1 MTRCTS
7 LLAAVAAVTTLA
19 ATTPALTQ
27 QRQGGLVN
35 VAIGD
40 ISTGD
45 ILSDITVNVGVGL
58 NVAAN
63 VCGVSVGVLASQLGQ
78 TGVARCETAE
88 QFVDITSLGAA
99 F

>member
-1 MTRCTS
+1 MTRFTS
-7 LLAAVAAVTTLA
+7 IIVAGIAAAVLATAPVTA
-19 ATTPALTQ
+19 EPNQ
-27 QRQGGLVN
+27 SGLVN
-35 VAIGD
+35 VMIGD

-63 VCGVSVGVLASQLGQ
+63 VCGVNVGVLARQLGQ
-78 TGVARCETAE
+78 QGVAHCETDD
-88 QFVDITSLGAA
+88 QFVTITSLGAL

>member
-1 MTRCTS
+1 MKRFTS
-7 LLAAVAAVTTLA
+7 ILAAAVAVTTLA
-19 ATTPALTQ
+19 ATTPAIAQ
-27 QRQGGLVN
+27 QDQAGLVN

-63 VCGVSVGVLASQLGQ
+63 VCGVNVGVLARQLGQ
-78 TGVARCETAE
+78 SGVAHCETDD
-88 QFVDITSLGAA
+88 QFVDITGLGAA

>member
-1 MTRCTS
+1 MTRFTS
-7 LLAAVAAVTTLA
+7 VLAAVVATATLA
-19 ATTPALTQ
+19 ASTPATAQ
-27 QRQGGLVN
+27 HEQGGLVN

-40 ISTGD
+40 ITTGD

-63 VCGVSVGVLASQLGQ
+63 VCGVNVGVLARQLGQ
-78 TGVARCETAE
+78 SGVAHCETDE
-88 QFVDITSLGAA
+88 QFVDITGLGAA